1 MNLKKEIL
9 DILVKDAKLSNENIA
24 AMTGTT
30 AAAVEAAIAEMEAD
44 KTMPLWS
51 TQKKT
56 KTHGLRLLSS

>member
-44 KTMPLWS
+44 KTI
-51 TQKKT
+51 
-56 KTHGLRLLSS
+56 LRYAAMVNTRSEERR